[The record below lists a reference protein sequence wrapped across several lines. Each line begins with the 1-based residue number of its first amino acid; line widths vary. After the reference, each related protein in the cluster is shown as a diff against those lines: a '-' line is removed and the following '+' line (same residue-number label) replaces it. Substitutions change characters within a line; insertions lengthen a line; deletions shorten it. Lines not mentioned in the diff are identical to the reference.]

1 LYVEI
6 TLKNRKMKYK
16 KVKSLAIE
24 ERNTKLAAE
33 EENLKKLRF
42 AHAIS
47 PIENPMRIK
56 HSRKLIARLKTAA
69 NATAT
74 PKK

>member
-16 KVKSLAIE
+16 EVKSLAIE

>member
-1 LYVEI
+1 LYVGI
-6 TLKNRKMKYK
+6 TLKTREMKYK
-16 KVKSLAIE
+16 EIRSLSLE
-24 ERNTKLAAE
+24 ERNLKLATE

-56 HSRKLIARLKTAA
+56 HSRKLIAKLKTARKA
-69 NATAT
+69 IEN
-74 PKK
+74 